1 MKILY
6 FDCISGISGDM
17 ILGALLDAGLGI
29 SVLKKNLEK
38 LNLKKYV
45 FSYRIKKLKVKRNH
59 INAVKFD
66 VGFKTRNPK
75 PLSLNQITTLIR
87 KSNLDNDVKEL
98 SLKIYE
104 RLANAE
110 RNVHHTK
117 KENIRF
123 EQLGDIDSIVDIVG
137 ISTAIRHLRIDRFYT
152 SAIPLGSNIG
162 PATLELIKALPV
174 YFAKIPFENVTP
186 TGAAVLSAL
195 DARLATSGRQD
206 FKISKVGYGAGSN
219 NPKGISN
226 VLRVIQGQTQPAF
239 LQDRVTVLETNI
251 DDMNPQHFEY
261 LQDLLFK
268 AGALDV
274 YFQAVHMKK
283 SRVGILLTLL
293 IEPDQLEKM
302 AEIIFKETTSLGIRY
317 YNVSRKKINRKTE
330 SVKTRFGRVRVK
342 LGSLNGSVSTVSPE
356 YEDCKLLAR
365 KTNRP
370 LRKIYEEAKLEGLK
384 LWR

>member
-1 MKILY
+1 MKVLY
-6 FDCISGISGDM
+6 FDCIGGISGDM
-17 ILGALLDAGLGI
+17 ILGALLDAGLNI
-29 SVLKKNLEK
+29 SVLKSNLEK

-45 FSYRIKKLKVKRNH
+45 FSYEIKKLKVKCNH
-59 INAVKFD
+59 INAVKFN
-66 VGFKTRNPK
+66 VSYKTRNSE
-75 PLSLNQITTLIR
+75 PLSLNQITRMIK
-87 KSNLDNDVKEL
+87 KSNLNKDIKEL
-98 SLKIYE
+98 SLNIYE
-104 RLANAE
+104 RLAIAE
-110 RNVHHTK
+110 NKAHHTRNSDVK
-117 KENIRF
+117 F

-137 ISTAIRHLRIDRFYT
+137 ISTAIRQLKIDRFYT

-219 NPKGISN
+219 NPKDISN
-226 VLRVIQGQTQPAF
+226 VLRVIEGQTQPAF

-261 LQDLLFK
+261 LQDLLFN

-283 SRVGILLTLL
+283 SRVGILLTVL

-302 AEIIFKETTSLGIRY
+302 AEIIFKETTTLGIRY
-317 YNVSRKKINRKTE
+317 YDVSRKKINRKIE

-342 LGSLNGSVSTVSPE
+342 LGSLNGSVSTISPE